1 MRAKETSVGLTWAG
15 RGQGE
20 RHERSVWKPV
30 WIPVMTAKQAAGR
43 RGPAHEVEAV
53 LAGQHMEARLT
64 AQLDVA

>member
-1 MRAKETSVGLTWAG
+1 VETG
-15 RGQGE
+15 
-20 RHERSVWKPV
+20 
-30 WIPVMTAKQAAGR
+30 IPVMTAKQAAGR